1 MDDHDTHDP
10 DTSELDALTVRSQ
23 SDLQRMWELL
33 MQPLGFRST
42 SLWVTFIGSDDRPTR
57 FLIEI
62 ADSDRLPG
70 PREVANLVDV
80 LQQVVDE
87 DPDDLRVAFLIS
99 RPGRDGTR
107 SFDRELSTRLLTGS
121 RAAGLATHPVHVA
134 DDVAVRAI
142 TPDDLAA

>member
-1 MDDHDTHDP
+1 MDDHTS
-10 DTSELDALTVRSQ
+10 SELDHLRIRTQA
-23 SDLQRMWELL
+23 DLQRMWELL

-57 FLIEI
+57 FLIEV
-62 ADSDRLPG
+62 SESEHVPE
-70 PREVANLVDV
+70 PREVANLYDV
-80 LQQVVDE
+80 LQQVIDQ
-87 DPDDLRVAFLIS
+87 DPDDLTVAFLIT

-107 SFDRELSTRLLTGS
+107 AFDRELSGRLVAGAGS
-121 RAAGLATHPVHVA
+121 AGISIQPIHVA